1 MRLLPLQYL
10 LLQYRYRVIRMLQ
23 IRLHVGRGTAR
34 ESPDVRIL
42 YDRLVEVED
51 YRLDKRQDP
60 AVVLTR
66 IPSRRRGQHSRRRGP
81 IKGHV
86 VLLVRI
92 HREVERRANRTQ
104 ICLCAQP
111 RVLRRIKVLPCYVHP
126 GFLGIIA
133 DVGTCS
139 LEGLAIDI
147 DPRVARRVRCF
158 PQDVRTVVN
167 AVEVDPLAVVA
178 DPIVGRWRET
188 GHRGKRRPGVD
199 MRHHF
204 VVLYARRDVI
214 RPPHDAWDAPAAF
227 ERGSFLTPEWCRA
240 GIWIGI
246 QPGAIVCGHY
256 HDRIGCDG
264 PDGIHDLSDVGVKL
278 HQRVRVVSEMRPA
291 REVRRRI
298 GRVVHLEVIDIHEE
312 RLVAVGVLLDV
323 FDCVVC
329 LLLVEGGK
337 SLVGDL
343 AEVFGGW
350 PATPSHSFRF
360 TFSLY
365 ILANSGLY
373 DGNQGWNHLFV

>member
-1 MRLLPLQYL
+1 MPSSVGTPASGVGSALAEATWPIASAATRMSKPRRRSQAAPRQNAISHTFTMPVPRWTCRKGAAEATPIWLFAQRRLAAATFDMRLLPLQYL

-66 IPSRRRGQHSRRRGP
+66 IPSRRRGQHTRRRGP

-188 GHRGKRRPGVD
+188 GHRGKRRPRVD
-199 MRHHF
+199 MRHYF
-204 VVLYARRDVI
+204 IVLYARRDVI

-240 GIWIGI
+240 GIWIGV
-246 QPGAIVCGHY
+246 QP
-256 HDRIGCDG
+256 
-264 PDGIHDLSDVGVKL
+264 S
-278 HQRVRVVSEMRPA
+278 
-291 REVRRRI
+291 
-298 GRVVHLEVIDIHEE
+298 
-312 RLVAVGVLLDV
+312 
-323 FDCVVC
+323 
-329 LLLVEGGK
+329 
-337 SLVGDL
+337 
-343 AEVFGGW
+343 
-350 PATPSHSFRF
+350 
-360 TFSLY
+360 
-365 ILANSGLY
+365 
-373 DGNQGWNHLFV
+373 